1 MTRVNRRTF
10 LRTASAVSLAGA
22 GLSATASRAAEL
34 PKRKFVMNL
43 FPNLIGVNAKPHEA
57 IKLAQ
62 QYGYQS
68 VTPLPWVMV
77 KYSEDELKE
86 LVAAMKN
93 AGLRWG
99 ASLVWPF
106 CTCDEVKFEEKRR
119 EMSETAKVLE
129 RAGVTRCFTWTGP
142 GSDTLTYVA
151 NFRRHVQRLRV
162 MGNLL
167 GDHGL
172 RLGVEY
178 LGTKTMARKS
188 KFPFVRTLAGMK
200 ELTDEVGLSNVG
212 LTLDAWHWFQAG
224 DTEEDILRLTNRE
237 VVTADICDAPTDVP
251 RDQMPDSPR
260 ALPCTTGVID
270 VKAFLRGLLK
280 IGYDGPVGTEPFDKS
295 LKEMST
301 EQAMTTAS
309 TAMKKAFALIE

>member
-1 MTRVNRRTF
+1 MTRINRRTF

-22 GLSATASRAAEL
+22 ELSATASRAAEL
-34 PKRKFVMNL
+34 PKRKFVMNP

-77 KYSEDELKE
+77 KYSEDELSE

-106 CTCDEVKFEEKRR
+106 CTCDEVKFKEKRR

-151 NFRRHVQRLRV
+151 NFRRHVQQI
-162 MGNLL
+162 G
-167 GDHGL
+167 GDQNRITL
-172 RLGVEY
+172 
-178 LGTKTMARKS
+178 
-188 KFPFVRTLAGMK
+188 FRT
-200 ELTDEVGLSNVG
+200 TPS
-212 LTLDAWHWFQAG
+212 
-224 DTEEDILRLTNRE
+224 
-237 VVTADICDAPTDVP
+237 
-251 RDQMPDSPR
+251 
-260 ALPCTTGVID
+260 
-270 VKAFLRGLLK
+270 
-280 IGYDGPVGTEPFDKS
+280 
-295 LKEMST
+295 
-301 EQAMTTAS
+301 AMTRF
-309 TAMKKAFALIE
+309 AMRLAFDFHHAQRLIERGDAMRPPGHTREAAEAAMRLYTEARQLAIQATEVEAYYLHGEIFGKKVKR